1 MQNTPFSV
9 IEVNHLTLLRADK
22 TILKDLSFTLNPG
35 EHIAILG
42 PSGSG
47 KTTLLHA
54 LTGRSYYQGEIWIH
68 PTAKELMV
76 LVDQQHHFTN
86 RSNTNDLYYQQR
98 YNSADAEDTLT
109 VAETLSQYGDESS
122 EVLKLMKIEYLLDK
136 PLIQLSN
143 GENKK
148 LQIAQ
153 ALLRKPRLLIMDQP
167 FVGLDVETRA
177 FMHHLLNS
185 LSSSMTLILVTTA
198 GEIPECVNKVLLLH
212 QNKPAECL
220 EKNF

>member
-68 PTAKELMV
+68 PTAK
-76 LVDQQHHFTN
+76 
-86 RSNTNDLYYQQR
+86 S
-98 YNSADAEDTLT
+98 
-109 VAETLSQYGDESS
+109 
-122 EVLKLMKIEYLLDK
+122 
-136 PLIQLSN
+136 
-143 GENKK
+143 
-148 LQIAQ
+148 
-153 ALLRKPRLLIMDQP
+153 
-167 FVGLDVETRA
+167 
-177 FMHHLLNS
+177 
-185 LSSSMTLILVTTA
+185 
-198 GEIPECVNKVLLLH
+198 
-212 QNKPAECL
+212 
-220 EKNF
+220 